1 LGEIGPSKGEPT
13 HLYWP
18 FWWNLLPL
26 APWTILVLLF
36 LLDRN
41 RRERAWTALLVAI
54 PLAMFMGAVSVAI
67 SLAGGGELA
76 VVTTFFGLF
85 VYVLA
90 SWCAASFLFAGR
102 DKTEV
107 AVISLGV
114 FAVACV
120 VGNIHNF
127 MMDPGS
133 ALGSGIGVFLACL
146 AVVAALSMAARF
158 SRKKYEPGRFRLY
171 YVLSLAVAAMGICG
185 VVGGGFALFAAV
197 STGQILAL
205 IFLLMGVAFGAG
217 MFAVTLN
224 VFSFPFLLLLERS
237 ACYRA
242 RFYAVFQLPGMGLE
256 PAAAEAENGEAEVLE
271 STAPVTDISA
281 VEGQPLDTM
290 NDTDAVDPPD
300 QEETEQ

>member
-1 LGEIGPSKGEPT
+1 MGEIGPSEGEPT

-18 FWWNLLPL
+18 FWWNLMPL

-41 RRERAWTALLVAI
+41 RREGAWTALVVAI
-54 PLAMFMGAVSVAI
+54 PLAVFLGAVSVAL
-67 SLAGGGELA
+67 SFVSGGELA
-76 VVTTFFGLF
+76 VVTTFLGLF

-90 SWCAASFLFAGR
+90 AWCAASFLFTGR
-102 DKTEV
+102 DKIAV
-107 AVISLGV
+107 AAMSLPV

-146 AVVAALSMAARF
+146 TVLAALSMAARF

-185 VVGGGFALFAAV
+185 VVGGVFALFAAV
-197 STGQILAL
+197 STGEILAL
-205 IFLLMGVAFGAG
+205 VFFLMGVAFIAG
-217 MFAVTLN
+217 TLAVILN
-224 VFSFPFLLLLERS
+224 ILSFPFIYLLERS
-237 ACYRA
+237 VC
-242 RFYAVFQLPGMGLE
+242 
-256 PAAAEAENGEAEVLE
+256 
-271 STAPVTDISA
+271 
-281 VEGQPLDTM
+281 
-290 NDTDAVDPPD
+290 
-300 QEETEQ
+300 